1 MSFNQY
7 NSLVHKKN
15 LDENLILLEQLWVE
29 MTDNDFNIKDILKQ
43 ISSKKLKLLHE
54 TNIIKSKDE
63 IIDIKE
69 IINLNLNNIQV
80 FFKIINE
87 NELLTYINSKNI
99 GYFYDII
106 KNINSSQFR
115 TYIEWLWKNNFVKLL
130 EQWNENF
137 LKWNDL
143 DTYLR
148 EDNLP
153 IFYKNKLV
161 TDNRTIENPY
171 LSKQIISTISKVFS
185 IINQNSNSNINSNT
199 RAWFLHED
207 MDWRSFYDV
216 NNKNEEDI
224 WISKEKQLIL
234 NRIFAPFINSTNLIE
249 ITWNNWWK
257 KIVSIDVENK
267 NFQDIDTIKNWW
279 LNDNIL
285 MLQSL
290 IYQFITLDSDRDLS
304 KNDETSN
311 YIDKILI
318 DFDRIWIDKKKNWN
332 FYDLE
337 NENYKEKFNLS
348 DNDLEIIIDIITFF
362 KWYIILLA
370 NEKLETNQKN
380 AAMWKNLKY
389 RAQKMNWLNI
399 FLTWFYSIWN
409 QDIQKIVNIDKEI
422 IKKYED
428 N

>member
-1 MSFNQY
+1 MVVV
-7 NSLVHKKN
+7 L
-15 LDENLILLEQLWVE
+15 
-29 MTDNDFNIKDILKQ
+29 KDIQGRSYEEIVDMTGLKMGTVK
-43 ISSKKLKLLHE
+43 SKLSRGRLKLR
-54 TNIIKSKDE
+54 
-63 IIDIKE
+63 
-69 IINLNLNNIQV
+69 
-80 FFKIINE
+80 
-87 NELLTYINSKNI
+87 ELLQGKI
-99 GYFYDII
+99 D
-106 KNINSSQFR
+106 
-115 TYIEWLWKNNFVKLL
+115 EWLWKNNFVKLL

-137 LKWNDL
+137 LKWNVL